1 MSLELHLCL
10 YEQGNVKI
18 SKLFSA
24 DKNGQKQIVAWFL
37 NHIKMALFGKLL
49 FPIHSSYIVGH
60 GTSYM

>member
-18 SKLFSA
+18 SKLFSV

-37 NHIKMALFGKLL
+37 ALFGKLL
-49 FPIHSSYIVGH
+49 FPIHSSYIVGY